1 MSHAKNK
8 VDWCLKKA
16 EKELKETGKH
26 RGLVRITPNI
36 PLALEHLKKSEHY
49 LKATEHLKQDFS
61 DISTSTVFYA
71 MYHCLLAIAAK
82 QGYKSRNQECTFA
95 LIYQLIED
103 KSIDFPKE
111 LLEQITEL
119 DVQKE
124 KEEAT
129 TTEICEEY
137 QYDTKLSV
145 DESLYEKLFTLAT
158 TVIAHTREII
168 QK

>member
-1 MSHAKNK
+1 MIKQ
-8 VDWCLKKA
+8 
-16 EKELKETGKH
+16 
-26 RGLVRITPNI
+26 
-36 PLALEHLKKSEHY
+36 KKSEHC

-61 DISTSTVFYA
+61 DVSTSTVFYA

-82 QGYKSRNQECTFA
+82 NGYKSRNQECTFA

-103 KSIDFPKE
+103 KTIDFPQE

-129 TTEICEEY
+129 STEIREEY
-137 QYDTKLSV
+137 QYDTKLSI
-145 DESLYEKLFTLAT
+145 DKSLYEKLFTLVT
-158 TVIAHTREII
+158 KTIAYTREII

>member
-8 VDWCLKKA
+8 VEWCLKKA

-26 RGLVRITPNI
+26 RGLVRITPNP
-36 PLALEHLKKSEHY
+36 PLALDHLKKAEHY
-49 LKATEHLKQDFS
+49 LKATEHLKKDFS

-71 MYHCLLAIAAK
+71 MYHCLLSIAAQ

-95 LIYQLIED
+95 LIYELIED

-124 KEEAT
+124 KEELT
-129 TTEICEEY
+129 STEIREEY

-158 TVIAHTREII
+158 IVIAHTREII